1 MKIDIQLP
9 SFIENFFHL
18 PMQNL
23 LAMAIVVLAVAI
35 LVLVWKLRK

>member
-9 SFIENFFHL
+9 GFAEAFTQL
-18 PMQNL
+18 PLQNL
-23 LAMAIVVLAVAI
+23 LVLAVVVLPVAV